1 MDFLESILILA
12 AENYSPGNIF
22 INFLPYNIYFKKD
35 FYICTIENVEND
47 KINLKKWRFQLGK
60 MTIEKVKPRK
70 ISSVEDLQKYL
81 VCIALC
87 SEIYVALP
95 EKY

>member
-35 FYICTIENVEND
+35 FYICTVENVEND
-47 KINLKKWRFQLGK
+47 KINLKKWRF
-60 MTIEKVKPRK
+60 
-70 ISSVEDLQKYL
+70 
-81 VCIALC
+81 
-87 SEIYVALP
+87 
-95 EKY
+95 